1 MRREN
6 HQRREYQQIRKGIS
20 RLYEVLIYA
29 FIFGE
34 AYCIMGSATMLELTM
49 SIGLLI
55 FAGACLWL
63 YFTNDETSTFK
74 RNIRILIKLLQ
85 NMGYYP
91 KQISKI
97 LDFYD

>member
-1 MRREN
+1 M
-6 HQRREYQQIRKGIS
+6 YG
-20 RLYEVLIYA
+20 VLIYA

-34 AYCIMGSATMLELTM
+34 AYCIIGSATVLELTM

-55 FAGACLWL
+55 FAGVCLWL
-63 YFTNDETSTFK
+63 FFTNDATSAFK
-74 RNIRILIKLLQ
+74 RNIRMLIKLLH

-97 LDFYD
+97 MDFYD